1 MSART
6 TCRRAGLEDRRLHDA
21 RSYTAQRPV
30 EAGVARTKAMSLL
43 DHEAESM
50 FVRDAPN
57 DLPVLERAVANEAAL
72 DA

>member
-1 MSART
+1 
-6 TCRRAGLEDRRLHDA
+6 
-21 RSYTAQRPV
+21 V

-43 DHEAESM
+43 DHEAESI